1 MARRI
6 GSKRARDEGYEV
18 TTSHSELVTSQSQSV
33 TGQSSRICAL
43 FQQYQQELDNS
54 HDKKERLVKLS
65 RDVTIQSKR
74 IIFFLHRLLSV
85 TDRGVIF
92 SEAEQK
98 LQNVTNLLRKIAE
111 ELKTEDP
118 ARYKGAYSPGVQEF
132 IEALSLYHYWKES
145 SLLSYAA
152 AQSCLTFK
160 QDVDQEPVV
169 LFLNPFDYL
178 LGIADLTG
186 ELMRVAVNS
195 VGLGRCDLPPIVVQF
210 MRTLYCGYVAL
221 DHGSMNRE
229 FYSKLEVLLNNLVKV
244 EQTCYKLKVRG
255 SEAPSHLI
263 S

>member
-1 MARRI
+1 MAQRI
-6 GSKRARDEGYEV
+6 GTKRTRDEGHEA
-18 TTSHSELVTSQSQSV
+18 LSQNQPV
-33 TGQSSRICAL
+33 TGCQSSQYVEICTL
-43 FQQYQQELDNS
+43 FRQYQQELDSS

-74 IIFFLHRLLSV
+74 IIFLLHRLLSV
-85 TDRGVIF
+85 TDRGVIL

-98 LQNVTNLLRKIAE
+98 LHNVMNLLHKIAE

-132 IEALSLYHYWKES
+132 IEALSLYHYWKEN

-152 AQSCLTFK
+152 AQSYLTFER
-160 QDVDQEPVV
+160 DVDQESVV

-178 LGIADLTG
+178 LGIADLSG

-195 VGLGRCDLPPIVVQF
+195 VGLGHCDLPPVVVQF

-221 DHGSMNRE
+221 NHGSMNRE
-229 FYSKLEVLLNNLVKV
+229 FHSKLEMLLNNLVKV
-244 EQTCYKLKVRG
+244 EQTCYKLKIRG
-255 SEAPSHLI
+255 SESPT
-263 S
+263 